1 MVEEYQYLNKP
12 NISKHF
18 KTHKKLNIGNHVLCK
33 SQNNPVTF
41 ITKTR
46 KKRQRDRKKNTIYF
60 VGGNINITYPANRAK
75 ETEEIQTD
83 ITFY

>member
-1 MVEEYQYLNKP
+1 MHGRGVPWQYLNNP

-41 ITKTR
+41 ITKTI
-46 KKRQRDRKKNTIYF
+46 KKRQRNRKKKHNIF
-60 VGGNINITYPANRAK
+60 CGG
-75 ETEEIQTD
+75 
-83 ITFY
+83 